1 MEGKQVILLLEVNH
15 IAEGLKLYLKKAYMK
30 EGCVALTHHIQML
43 ARSTSKLQN
52 NALTT
57 HVPIHLYRGETTG
70 PGVQTQRNGT
80 VNPLNGS
87 R

>member
-1 MEGKQVILLLEVNH
+1 MSYFAAGVNH
-15 IAEGLKLYLKKAYMK
+15 ITEGLKLYLKKAYMK
-30 EGCVALTHHIQML
+30 ELWVALTHHSQTL
-43 ARSTSKLQN
+43 ARSTNKLQN

-57 HVPIHLYRGETTG
+57 HVPTHLYRGETPR

-80 VNPLNGS
+80 VSPLNRS